1 MEEVDR
7 MKKVFGNIV
16 LFLSMLLVSLV
27 AMPWNNL
34 TQWWLPDIPFLS
46 NNELYIKAG
55 IGGLMLIFGIIFL
68 IVANR
73 EYREY
78 GHTTPATSGY
88 SFIPLFMYTF
98 ASLGYAAIISLFVY
112 SANPGPNN
120 LYFVIGLGAVMLN
133 VLIFGHMLSAAFRK
147 QKNFGRVMIFIF
159 LVELMLISMGAAYF
173 VREILIADSFYQS
186 MYTFL
191 YIALLGV
198 GIVFYIIHVII
209 LKSKRKHH
217 SEEVALEAEI
227 DDIRGKKSS
236 VIPEAPSKKAKK
248 GDIAKQTVTDNGKK
262 TMIVSREQTVVS
274 GEQNLD
280 PTNML
285 YEDVDVDP
293 EFSKTSNQ
301 EKQVSSIEYYI
312 EKPKMFK
319 PLDPTFDKL
328 VEYVREMPQVV
339 TKISDEK
346 ITFYVDR
353 KPFIVLMNY
362 GNYYRIAFKSELE
375 KGIRLII
382 KYPTISKNKS
392 TRDDL
397 WFKANNYG
405 DLPKDVIYQIVK
417 SAYDNVNA

>member
-1 MEEVDR
+1 

-16 LFLSMLLVSLV
+16 LILAMLLVSLV
-27 AMPWNNL
+27 AIPWNNL
-34 TQWWLPDIPFLS
+34 TQWWLPEIAFLS
-46 NNELYIKAG
+46 DNELYIKAG
-55 IGGLMLIFGIIFL
+55 VGGLMLIFGIIFL
-68 IVANR
+68 IIANR
-73 EYREY
+73 EQREY
-78 GHTTPATSGY
+78 GHVAPGTASY
-88 SFIPLFMYTF
+88 SFLPLFMYAFGALLF
-98 ASLGYAAIISLFVY
+98 ASIITLFIYAAD
-112 SANPGPNN
+112 PTPNN
-120 LYFVIGLGAVMLN
+120 LYFVIGLGLVLLN
-133 VLIFGHMLSAAFRK
+133 VLIFGHMLSSGFRK

-159 LVELMLISMGAAYF
+159 LTELMLLSMGAAYF
-173 VREILIADSFYQS
+173 VRKILVSDAFYQA

-191 YIALLGV
+191 YIGVLGV
-198 GIVFYIIHVII
+198 GILFYIVHAII
-209 LKSKRKHH
+209 LRAKRKQHT
-217 SEEVALEAEI
+217 EEEALEAEI
-227 DDIRGKKSS
+227 DDVRGKKPPVSS
-236 VIPEAPSKKAKK
+236 SKKDKK
-248 GDIAKQTVTDNGKK
+248 ALETNPVPVESGKK

-285 YEDVDVDP
+285 YEDVEVDP

-353 KPFIVLMNY
+353 KPFVVLMNY
-362 GNYYRIAFKSELE
+362 GNYYRMAFKSELE

-392 TRDDL
+392 TREDL

-405 DLPKDVIYQIVK
+405 DLPKEVVYQIVK

>member
-1 MEEVDR
+1 

-34 TQWWLPDIPFLS
+34 TQWWLPNIPFLA

-68 IVANR
+68 IVANG
-73 EYREY
+73 EHREY
-78 GHTTPATSGY
+78 GHTTPATAGY
-88 SFIPLFMYTF
+88 SFLPLFMYAF
-98 ASLGYAAIISLFVY
+98 ATLGYAAILTLFVY
-112 SANPGPNN
+112 VANPVVTN
-120 LYFVIGLGAVMLN
+120 LYFIIGLGVVLLN
-133 VLIFGHMLSAAFRK
+133 VLVFGHMLSAAFRK

-159 LVELMLISMGAAYF
+159 LTELMLLAMGAAYY
-173 VREILIADSFYQS
+173 VRMILVSDSFYQN

-191 YIALLGV
+191 YIAVLGA
-198 GIVFYIIHVII
+198 GIVFYIVHAII

-217 SEEVALEAEI
+217 SEEAALEAEI
-227 DDIRGKKSS
+227 DDIRGKKAPGSS
-236 VIPEAPSKKAKK
+236 VVEPAKKSKK
-248 GDIAKQTVTDNGKK
+248 GEVTKQRVMENGKK

-274 GEQNLD
+274 GEENLD

-285 YEDVDVDP
+285 YEDVEVDP

-328 VEYVREMPQVV
+328 VEYVREMPQAV

-353 KPFIVLMNY
+353 KPFLVLMNY
-362 GNYYRIAFKSELE
+362 GNYYRMAFKSELE

>member
-1 MEEVDR
+1 
-7 MKKVFGNIV
+7 
-16 LFLSMLLVSLV
+16 
-27 AMPWNNL
+27 
-34 TQWWLPDIPFLS
+34 
-46 NNELYIKAG
+46 
-55 IGGLMLIFGIIFL
+55 
-68 IVANR
+68 
-73 EYREY
+73 
-78 GHTTPATSGY
+78 
-88 SFIPLFMYTF
+88 
-98 ASLGYAAIISLFVY
+98 
-112 SANPGPNN
+112 
-120 LYFVIGLGAVMLN
+120 
-133 VLIFGHMLSAAFRK
+133 
-147 QKNFGRVMIFIF
+147 
-159 LVELMLISMGAAYF
+159 
-173 VREILIADSFYQS
+173 
-186 MYTFL
+186 
-191 YIALLGV
+191 
-198 GIVFYIIHVII
+198 
-209 LKSKRKHH
+209 
-217 SEEVALEAEI
+217 
-227 DDIRGKKSS
+227 
-236 VIPEAPSKKAKK
+236 
-248 GDIAKQTVTDNGKK
+248 
-262 TMIVSREQTVVS
+262 MIVSREQTVVS